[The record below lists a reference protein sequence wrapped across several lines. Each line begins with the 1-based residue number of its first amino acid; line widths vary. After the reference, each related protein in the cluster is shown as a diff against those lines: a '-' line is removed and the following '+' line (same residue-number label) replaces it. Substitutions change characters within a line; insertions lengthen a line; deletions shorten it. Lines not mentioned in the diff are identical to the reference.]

1 MMFGGVGA
9 GGGGGVSMGPP
20 STHKTSFMSLGKHV
34 LYTGMGHVHR
44 SSQCGIVMFCGLDFR
59 FPTLMIV

>member
-9 GGGGGVSMGPP
+9 GGGGGGVSMGPP

-34 LYTGMGHVHR
+34 HWDGACA
-44 SSQCGIVMFCGLDFR
+44 SE
-59 FPTLMIV
+59 